1 VLLNACDGS
10 GSLNANQMKMAKVL
24 ATSWLNAS
32 ARRNV
37 QILAGFYHSKET
49 AGNESGPLVQWVYHP
64 LKTVCTSRKDATRA
78 VVSLP
83 GCGTGVQ
90 SDVLSIAF
98 MLEEAR
104 QLAKGKMIYLVLIT
118 DCLWNRSL
126 DTAGSGEDEVYSFF
140 QNLYQD
146 SHRRIHTTMVA
157 LGNASQGFEQLL
169 DKVIIVPPEQLTD
182 YAKVA
187 AQIGT
192 YVASLMKVR
201 RFHIKR

>member
-1 VLLNACDGS
+1 
-10 GSLNANQMKMAKVL
+10 M
-24 ATSWLNAS
+24 
-32 ARRNV
+32 
-37 QILAGFYHSKET
+37 QILAGFYHSKDG

-64 LKTVCTSRKDATRA
+64 FKTVCTSRKDATRA

-104 QLAKGKMIYLVLIT
+104 QLAKGKMIYLILIT

-126 DTAGSGEDEVYSFF
+126 NTEKSGDEEVYSFF
-140 QNLYQD
+140 QNIYQD
-146 SHRRIHTTMVA
+146 PHRRIHTTMVA
-157 LGNASQGFEQLL
+157 LGSSSKDFEQLL
-169 DKVIIVPPEQLTD
+169 DKVIVVPPHQLTD
-182 YAKVA
+182 YTGVA

-192 YVASLMKVR
+192 YVASILKER
-201 RFHIKR
+201 RFHKKR